1 MKTAARPARSAIHND
16 ERRKKML
23 EVCEICEGRPV
34 CRVVDLGDRIVRV
47 CAACSAQLRA
57 DPELLLAAV
66 RDAYDDDIDDD
77 GEEA

>member
-1 MKTAARPARSAIHND
+1 MET
-16 ERRKKML
+16 
-23 EVCEICEGRPV
+23 CELCDAKPV

-66 RDAYDDDIDDD
+66 RDVWGDDTDDERE
-77 GEEA
+77 EEA

>member
-1 MKTAARPARSAIHND
+1 
-16 ERRKKML
+16 ML

-34 CRVVDLGDRIVRV
+34 CRVIDLGDRIVRV

-66 RDAYDDDIDDD
+66 RGVWGDDID
-77 GEEA
+77 EEDAGSRTS